1 MRADFYEYFFINLK
15 ITIKQNI
22 MQAQATKNNDDLKF
36 YKRLS
41 ALVEILRTETLKFL
55 EEHR

>member
-1 MRADFYEYFFINLK
+1 MRDDFYEYFFINLK

-22 MQAQATKNNDDLKF
+22 MQAQATKNNADLKF